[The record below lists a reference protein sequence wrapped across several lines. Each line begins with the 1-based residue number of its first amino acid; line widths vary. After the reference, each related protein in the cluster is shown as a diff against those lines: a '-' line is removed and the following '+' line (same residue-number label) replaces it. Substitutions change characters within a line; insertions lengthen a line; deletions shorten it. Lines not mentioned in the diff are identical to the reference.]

1 MDTKLKHS
9 LTFLT
14 FILLV
19 SFFVSLAP
27 KVSEAR
33 PLLSPLQGKDSV
45 IGEVNGV
52 FRTLKG
58 EGPSPGVG
66 HRIIGGMKDS
76 GPSSG
81 GVGHR
86 FIGGMKD
93 SGPSSGGVGH

>member
-19 SFFVSLAP
+19 SFLSLW
-27 KVSEAR
+27 
-33 PLLSPLQGKDSV
+33 LLRYQKLGIAESITRQRWCHWRGKWSV
-45 IGEVNGV
+45 QDI
-52 FRTLKG
+52 
-58 EGPSPGVG
+58 EGRRSVTWSWTQDYRRDEGF
-66 HRIIGGMKDS
+66 